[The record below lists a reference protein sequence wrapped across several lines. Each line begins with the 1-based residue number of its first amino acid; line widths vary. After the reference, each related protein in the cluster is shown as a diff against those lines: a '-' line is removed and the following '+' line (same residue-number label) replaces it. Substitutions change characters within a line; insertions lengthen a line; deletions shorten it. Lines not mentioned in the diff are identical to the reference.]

1 MKKLI
6 RDMVMKGYY
15 RHSLFGVLSAA
26 VMSLVALASCS
37 EEQGGPV
44 NTADDYVELRMNVS
58 TRAGGDGSATGYAG
72 GDIVAG
78 GDRENIHSLCV
89 MLVDADGTVAWRFLD
104 DNVSEDAALV
114 EFLSDPIN
122 IPQGTYNVYAFANFD
137 YYGDLWSQ
145 LERLDVGSS
154 FDAEALSGTTI
165 DDPAGNIDLDNGR
178 FIPMSGKNN
187 KYLVTAATRIIPVS
201 LDRLV
206 AKVQITIGGGSY
218 KSVRRLTFSGWANRV
233 ALFGEG
239 TPDGVQLD
247 GDTTIAV
254 SAAGASDEIVVSPFY
269 VNETRQGTPFTVVVT
284 TEESTAGTPSSVY
297 TAQTAIRKLPRNHI
311 YPLNISVNDW
321 SIDISARCWVSP
333 IGSYPVQVKADFEPD
348 TYTIGIPEGSQF
360 EFTLNGLDNVPGS
373 ECTWN
378 IDPGTTTGIVFED
391 GYASGNVVKGH
402 VTASAGNA
410 YRLCVVAR
418 WSDGGNNY
426 ERNYT
431 VIINT
436 TDISDAEFMSGVGSY
451 ATRYGLR
458 RLPAEVVNVRRNVQ

>member
-1 MKKLI
+1 
-6 RDMVMKGYY
+6 MKGYY

-37 EEQGGPV
+37 EEQGGTV
-44 NTADDYVELRMNVS
+44 NAADDYVELRMNVS
-58 TRAGGDGSATGYAG
+58 TRAGGDGSASEYAG

-122 IPQGTYNVYAFANFD
+122 IPQGTYDVYAFANFD

-165 DDPAGNIDLDNGR
+165 DDPAGKIDLDNGR
-178 FIPMSGKNN
+178 FIPMSGKNIN
-187 KYLVTAATRIIPVS
+187 YLVTAATRIIPVS

-233 ALFGEG
+233 ALFGDG

-269 VNETRQGTPFTVVVT
+269 VNETRQDAPFTVVVA

-360 EFTLNGLDNVPGS
+360 EFTLNGLANVPGS

-410 YRLCVVAR
+410 YRLGVVAR

-426 ERNYT
+426 ERKYT

>member
-1 MKKLI
+1 
-6 RDMVMKGYY
+6 MKGYY

-44 NTADDYVELRMNVS
+44 NAADDYVELRMNVS

-178 FIPMSGKNN
+178 FIPMSGKNI

-233 ALFGEG
+233 ALFGDG

-297 TAQTAIRKLPRNHI
+297 TAQTAIRKLPRNYI

-321 SIDISARCWVSP
+321 AIDISARCWVSP

-378 IDPGTTTGIVFED
+378 IDSGTTTGIVFED
-391 GYASGNVVKGH
+391 SYASGNVVKGH

-410 YRLCVVAR
+410 YRLGVVAR

>member
-1 MKKLI
+1 M
-6 RDMVMKGYY
+6 
-15 RHSLFGVLSAA
+15 
-26 VMSLVALASCS
+26 
-37 EEQGGPV
+37 
-44 NTADDYVELRMNVS
+44 
-58 TRAGGDGSATGYAG
+58 
-72 GDIVAG
+72 
-78 GDRENIHSLCV
+78 
-89 MLVDADGTVAWRFLD
+89 D

-122 IPQGTYNVYAFANFD
+122 IPQGAYHVYAFANFD

-165 DDPAGNIDLDNGR
+165 DDPAGKIDLDNGR
-178 FIPMSGKNN
+178 FIPMSGKNIN
-187 KYLVTAATRIIPVS
+187 YLVTAATRIIPVS

-218 KSVRRLTFSGWANRV
+218 KSVRRLKFSGWANRV
-233 ALFGEG
+233 ALFGDG
-239 TPDGVQLD
+239 TPDGVQFD

-269 VNETRQGTPFTVVVT
+269 VNETRQGTPFTVVVA

-297 TAQTAIRKLPRNHI
+297 TAQTASTELPRNHI

-321 SIDISARCWVSP
+321 AIDISARCWVSP

-378 IDPGTTTGIVFED
+378 IDTGTTTGIVFED

-410 YRLCVVAR
+410 YRLGVVAR

>member
-1 MKKLI
+1 
-6 RDMVMKGYY
+6 MKGYY

-44 NTADDYVELRMNVS
+44 NAADDYVELRMNVS
-58 TRAGGDGSATGYAG
+58 TRAGGDGSASEY
-72 GDIVAG
+72 AG

-122 IPQGTYNVYAFANFD
+122 IPQGTYDVYAFANFD

-165 DDPAGNIDLDNGR
+165 DDPAGKIDLGNGR

-187 KYLVTAATRIIPVS
+187 YLVTAATRIIPVS

-233 ALFGEG
+233 ALFGGG

-269 VNETRQGTPFTVVVT
+269 VNETRQDAPFTVVVA

-297 TAQTAIRKLPRNHI
+297 TAQTAIRELPRNYI

-378 IDPGTTTGIVFED
+378 IDHETTTGIVFED

-410 YRLCVVAR
+410 YRLGVVAR